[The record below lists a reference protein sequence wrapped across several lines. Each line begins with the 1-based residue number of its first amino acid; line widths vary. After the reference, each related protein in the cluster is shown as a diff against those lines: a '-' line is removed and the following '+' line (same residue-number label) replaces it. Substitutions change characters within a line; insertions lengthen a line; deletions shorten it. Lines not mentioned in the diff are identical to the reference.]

1 MESVFSMLRSHTRLE
16 RDTGIADLSR
26 LLSSGDWKDKDWV
39 ESLKSGILA
48 LIDDTEHWESR
59 QGGLQALCVILN
71 GKDEWWITCGAEFGE
86 IVRINALKLLNDDEA
101 RVRIQAGEALGLLCQ
116 RNGCSVY
123 EKSRELILRVI
134 KDNLER
140 VVDHEAE
147 QSSQTRSLVDKLTQA
162 EITGIKGESQ
172 LDVNQIFHDTA
183 GWKGLDTGMRCLCCV
198 VDGCGTDFDTFIDND
213 FLQLIFSTLSH
224 TNRFVRESAYQLL
237 TSLVKGNASNGSARP
252 SVVKYSNDLSVALGK
267 GLADNWSQVR
277 LAASIATREFLL
289 SLTEEERSEQLAELL
304 PKMCLNR
311 YYVAEGVRLY
321 SQESWRLITHNQ
333 GKELVEKHINET
345 VDYYIE
351 QTVSDN
357 HAVREAA
364 CACIAELGSKI
375 DASVVEPHVLRL
387 LPALVSCFRDESWPV
402 RDAACIACGNF
413 VKCFADHC
421 R

>member
-1 MESVFSMLRSHTRLE
+1 
-16 RDTGIADLSR
+16 
-26 LLSSGDWKDKDWV
+26 
-39 ESLKSGILA
+39 
-48 LIDDTEHWESR
+48 
-59 QGGLQALCVILN
+59 
-71 GKDEWWITCGAEFGE
+71 
-86 IVRINALKLLNDDEA
+86 
-101 RVRIQAGEALGLLCQ
+101 
-116 RNGCSVY
+116 
-123 EKSRELILRVI
+123 
-134 KDNLER
+134 
-140 VVDHEAE
+140 
-147 QSSQTRSLVDKLTQA
+147 
-162 EITGIKGESQ
+162 
-172 LDVNQIFHDTA
+172 
-183 GWKGLDTGMRCLCCV
+183 

-345 VDYYIE
+345 V
-351 QTVSDN
+351 S
-357 HAVREAA
+357 
-364 CACIAELGSKI
+364 
-375 DASVVEPHVLRL
+375 L
-387 LPALVSCFRDESWPV
+387 LH
-402 RDAACIACGNF
+402 N
-413 VKCFADHC
+413 
-421 R
+421 